1 MFALIFRFPAGR
13 YHATPWGRNVNEGAV
28 AWPPEPYRILRAL
41 IAVWHRKAD
50 QQRFPRERLDRL
62 IERLAASDP
71 HYSLPAAVHAHT
83 RHYMP
88 QAKPDDRKLI
98 FDAFYRINPQD
109 KLIVAWPELT
119 LDADTFALAEHLA
132 ERIGYLGRAES
143 LASAWA
149 VDRINGSELP
159 VRPDAPAPPGTTT
172 VDALAPLTPENYTAQ
187 RQILL
192 DRNTD
197 RPGTRSRKEFEA
209 TVPESFTEALA
220 LETSAIQD
228 ARWSQPPA
236 GRLVRYARPEVGPR
250 APATAGRRRT
260 GAHRELPTVARVI
273 LAGRPL
279 PPITEAVRI
288 GEVFRRALMARCG
301 EPVPSVLSGRDGSGR
316 PLRDPEHAHAFF
328 LPEDHDQDGFIDH
341 LVLYARLGLEREVR
355 RALEELRYLWIADR
369 RSRSEEEDSEA
380 NGRREWRLA
389 LEGFGTRESFADSA
403 LLRSSDKWVSV
414 TPYLRPR
421 HLKGGD
427 VWEETQAM
435 VLSECERRGLPE
447 PEVHLDGRHPA
458 AGTGREVRV
467 GDGDAWRNTL
477 AFHRVRSR
485 RGLVQ
490 PDCTGTALCLTFS
503 RCVPGPIAL
512 GFGSH
517 FGLGLFR
524 AAGQ

>member
-1 MFALIFRFPAGR
+1 MRG
-13 YHATPWGRNVNEGAV
+13 WGWNET
-28 AWPPEPYRILRAL
+28 Y
-41 IAVWHRKAD
+41 D
-50 QQRFPRERLDRL
+50 
-62 IERLAASDP
+62 
-71 HYSLPAAVHAHT
+71 
-83 RHYMP
+83 
-88 QAKPDDRKLI
+88 
-98 FDAFYRINPQD
+98 
-109 KLIVAWPELT
+109 
-119 LDADTFALAEHLA
+119 
-132 ERIGYLGRAES
+132 
-143 LASAWA
+143 
-149 VDRINGSELP
+149 
-159 VRPDAPAPPGTTT
+159 
-172 VDALAPLTPENYTAQ
+172 
-187 RQILL
+187 
-192 DRNTD
+192 
-197 RPGTRSRKEFEA
+197 
-209 TVPESFTEALA
+209 
-220 LETSAIQD
+220 
-228 ARWSQPPA
+228 
-236 GRLVRYARPEVGPR
+236 
-250 APATAGRRRT
+250 
-260 GAHRELPTVARVI
+260 
-273 LAGRPL
+273 
-279 PPITEAVRI
+279 
-288 GEVFRRALMARCG
+288 
-301 EPVPSVLSGRDGSGR
+301 
-316 PLRDPEHAHAFF
+316 
-328 LPEDHDQDGFIDH
+328 
-341 LVLYARLGLEREVR
+341 
-355 RALEELRYLWIADR
+355 ALEELRYLWIADR